1 MANNFTSITS
11 KRFVCENCN
20 FECCKKGD
28 YNRHILTG
36 KHKRLINT
44 NNDYTI
50 LTSNTSNTS
59 NIIKEYNCECGK
71 KYKHIT
77 SLYKHKK
84 KCTGKKEENNLQEL
98 VIKLLTDNQEMK
110 KENQQLI
117 HTIINQNQH
126 LTELIPKIGNNTINN
141 VKNNVKNNFNINVF
155 LNEQCKDA
163 LTIDEFVEK
172 IEISMKNLLTTKDKG
187 LGEGLSNIIID
198 NMNKLSLYER
208 PIHCTDKK
216 RETIY
221 IKNEE
226 WEKDEGNEKTNDFL
240 KKVENKQVKN
250 IDQWTKE
257 HPKYMD
263 NDNLQEEYI
272 DLIRGCTSS
281 IDKCKDKVIRKVCD
295 NVYLTKGVAPL

>member
-1 MANNFTSITS
+1 MITNDKMISSKNFY
-11 KRFVCENCN
+11 CEYCDYST
-20 FECCKKGD
+20 GRISQ
-28 YNRHILTG
+28 YNRHLLTA
-36 KHKRLINT
+36 KHKMIT
-44 NNDYTI
+44 NGNKKVP
-50 LTSNTSNTS
+50 
-59 NIIKEYNCECGK
+59 KEIYECGCGK
-71 KYKHIT
+71 KYKYI
-77 SLYKHKK
+77 SGLSRHKK
-84 KCTGKKEENNLQEL
+84 MCNGKIELSEPNMEPNNLQEL

-117 HTIINQNQH
+117 HTITD
-126 LTELIPKIGNNTINN
+126 LLPKIGNNTI
-141 VKNNVKNNFNINVF
+141 NNVKNNFNINVF

-187 LGEGLSNIIID
+187 LCEGLSNIIID

-226 WEKDEGNEKTNDFL
+226 WEKDEGNEKTNEFL

-250 IDQWTKE
+250 IDQWTKK
-257 HPKYMD
+257 HPKYME

-295 NVYLTKGVAPL
+295 NVYLTKAIPLVVGS

>member
-1 MANNFTSITS
+1 MTNISVPKNPHKFCCEKCNYFTCNNKDFNKHLATQ
-11 KRFVCENCN
+11 
-20 FECCKKGD
+20 
-28 YNRHILTG
+28 
-36 KHKRLINT
+36 KHKYENSTKNT
-44 NNDYTI
+44 KDFVPKNPKNEKNHEC
-50 LTSNTSNTS
+50 L
-59 NIIKEYNCECGK
+59 CGK
-71 KYKHIT
+71 KYKHAG
-77 SLYKHKK
+77 SLWNHKK

-295 NVYLTKGVAPL
+295 NVYLTKAIPLAVGS